1 MDRCVSPNYQ
11 RANRLQLNG
20 EITLRNLKGLA
31 GEELD
36 APYLNTR
43 SKKKTHKKPQPAE
56 AQPELGWFNAPET
69 KDAQIPPGYEDL
81 T

>member
-1 MDRCVSPNYQ
+1 
-11 RANRLQLNG
+11 
-20 EITLRNLKGLA
+20 LKGLA

-43 SKKKTHKKPQPAE
+43 SKKKTHKKPQAAE
-56 AQPELGWFNAPET
+56 AQPELGWLNTPET
-69 KDAQIPPGYEDL
+69 TDAQMPPGYEDL